1 MDFQV
6 THSGI
11 LPSQKKNNNNNYKFT
26 LTFHLHFKLKTCVDM
41 GLTYKGQI
49 DITFLFAKSCAFCN
63 FAKTQYTVIVKSME
77 FFQRQKG
84 LDS

>member
-26 LTFHLHFKLKTCVDM
+26 LTFHLHFKLKTYADI
-41 GLTYKGQI
+41 GLTNKGQI
-49 DITFLFAKSCAFCN
+49 DITPLISYLPNLVHFATLQKHN
-63 FAKTQYTVIVKSME
+63 TQ
-77 FFQRQKG
+77 
-84 LDS
+84 